1 MRDVTAVFRAVGDPT
16 RARIVKLLESGE
28 LCVCQIQAAV
38 GLAPS
43 TVSKHLSILRQ
54 AGLVE
59 DRQEGRWAYY
69 SLATP
74 SRDGCARD
82 VLRLM
87 RKTLAREAT
96 VVADRR
102 RLVQI
107 RRVDPRALCGPKP
120 KRERAGRGVPRP
132 TGQSR
137 ARRSR

>member
-54 AGLVE
+54 VGLVD

-74 SRDGCARD
+74 SRAGCARD

-87 RKTLAREAT
+87 RKALARETIVA
-96 VVADRR
+96 ADRR
-102 RLVQI
+102 RLVEI
-107 RRVDPRALCGPKP
+107 RRLDPRTRCGLKP
-120 KRERAGRGVPRP
+120 KSKRDGRVVRSPAGQRA
-132 TGQSR
+132 SR
-137 ARRSR
+137 SAR